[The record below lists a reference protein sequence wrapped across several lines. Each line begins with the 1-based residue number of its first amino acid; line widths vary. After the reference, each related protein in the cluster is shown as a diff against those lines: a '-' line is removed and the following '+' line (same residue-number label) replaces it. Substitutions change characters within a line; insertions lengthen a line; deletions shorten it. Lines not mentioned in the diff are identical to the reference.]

1 MSDFNRREMLSF
13 VGAAA
18 GAGFLF
24 TWTNEEVAAA
34 AQATQASSAAGQK
47 YAPRFFNA
55 HEYATLV
62 ALADMILPKD
72 DRSVSA
78 SEAGTVDFI
87 DFIVAEQPE
96 RQTAMRGGIGW
107 VDADCRR
114 RFDKSFV
121 QATAAERAQVLDDI
135 AWPRKARPEMTPGV
149 RFFST
154 LRDLVAAGFFS
165 SKAGVADLGYMGNR
179 PAVWNGPPP
188 EVLAKLGLS

>member
-1 MSDFNRREMLSF
+1 MLSF
-13 VGAAA
+13 VGAA

-34 AQATQASSAAGQK
+34 TQATQGAAAAGQK
-47 YAPRFFNA
+47 YTPRFFNA
-55 HEYATLV
+55 HEYATLG

-78 SEAGTVDFI
+78 AEAGTVEFI
-87 DFIVAEQPE
+87 DYIVAEQPE
-96 RQTAMRGGIGW
+96 RQTAMRGGIAW
-107 VDADCRR
+107 VDAECRR

-121 QATAAERAQVLDDI
+121 QAASAERTQVLDDI
-135 AWPRKARPEMTPGV
+135 AWPRKSRPEMTPGV

-165 SKAGVADLGYMGNR
+165 SKAGVADLGYQGNR
-179 PAVWNGPPP
+179 PAIWNGPPP
-188 EVLAKLGLS
+188 EVLAKLGIS